1 MSKKKENHEEGVEEK
16 KSKKRKTDKTRQNY
30 LVAILLVSA
39 LLVGS
44 IFVDV
49 ADLVRGDGI
58 SKKRLA
64 DKDLF
69 EYAGKTWVSYPDP
82 AIEVVIVNDKECEE
96 CKVDSAVLGLKSA
109 IPTVVPREIDI
120 KSEEGKKLL
129 AKTGSKMY
137 PVFVFDNKIE
147 KIEVFPKIE
156 NVLTKKDNLYLL
168 DASVLGVAG
177 KYTETPVFASKN
189 QEVLGNP
196 EAKISIIEFSDFQC
210 PYCKVFYEALKKI
223 TSDPAYKDKVKVA
236 FKHLPLSFHPKAND
250 ASLAASCA
258 GQQNK
263 FWPMYD
269 LLYTKQEDWQAATD
283 NNLFKGYASQLK
295 LDATKFNTCLDKAE
309 TQADIEV
316 DKELAK
322 QYSISGTPAFFI
334 NDEFVSGAMKYED
347 LKAKIDQLLAK

>member
-1 MSKKKENHEEGVEEK
+1 MSKHKETPEEVVEEK
-16 KSKKRKTDKTRQNY
+16 KTKKKKVDKTRQNY
-30 LVAILLVSA
+30 MVAILLISA

-49 ADLVRGDGI
+49 ADLIRGDGI

-82 AIEVVIVNDKECEE
+82 AIEVVIVNDKSCEE

-120 KSEEGKKLL
+120 KSDEGKKLL
-129 AKTGSKMY
+129 AKTESKMY
-137 PVFVFDNKIE
+137 PVFVFENKIE
-147 KIEVFPKIE
+147 KVEVFPKIE
-156 NVLTKKDNLYLL
+156 NVLTKKDAMYIL
-168 DASVLGVAG
+168 DASVLGVNG
-177 KYTETPVFASKN
+177 KYIETPAFASKN

-210 PYCKVFYEALKKI
+210 PYCKVFYDSLNKI
-223 TSDPAYKDKVKVA
+223 TSDPMYKDKVKVA
-236 FKHLPLSFHPKAND
+236 FKHLPLSFHNKAND

-269 LLYTKQEDWQAATD
+269 MLYTKQEDWQNATD
-283 NNLFKGYASQLK
+283 NAKFKGYAAQLK
-295 LDATKFNTCLDKAE
+295 LDAAKFGTCMDKAE
-309 TQADIEV
+309 TQADIEA
-316 DKELAK
+316 DKEVAK
-322 QYSISGTPAFFI
+322 QYGISGTPAIFI
-334 NDEFVSGAMKYED
+334 NDEFVSGAIKYED
-347 LKAKIDQLLAK
+347 LKSKIDALLAK